1 MVIMLTI
8 VMVVVLVINNKYSNS
23 NNNDEND
30 NVYDVHD
37 MVTDTQ
43 KRFVWASMQ
52 IQFPSITSDQFPQC
66 PKCSRLP
73 HFLVCH

>member
-8 VMVVVLVINNKYSNS
+8 VMVVVLVINNKYSN
-23 NNNDEND
+23 NNDKND